1 MHINCLGNNLYLQL
15 STMNSILLKAK
26 AFFLQHKTLAF
37 LYFAIALLS
46 SIQLLVADQNNNFYI
61 FRASSQHLLRGLPL
75 YIEYP
80 KEYFD
85 FFYYHPVFPVLFL
98 PFSLLPLYPS
108 LVLWLFCTAA
118 TCYFLFRKIPL
129 PKEKVSIFLF
139 LMIFDVLNNLNHTQT
154 NPFILAF
161 MLLAWVLMEK
171 EKFFTAALFIT
182 LCFLIKGYGGIIALL
197 CLYYR
202 NWWKMI
208 FYGLFWFL
216 ALNALL
222 LLFIS
227 PSMIVQYYTDWLA
240 VISGNG
246 IKESYSVYGLLK
258 NMHENLPEGYILG
271 SALAILGAFL
281 SMQYFIPARQKSHIV
296 AFLLIWVI
304 VFNRAAES
312 ATYLF
317 AIAGCIIWYLSRP
330 ANKIS
335 SVLFWVT
342 ILISSIIPTD
352 ISDAFDHF
360 RYDNYLKCILCLLV
374 MADMFV
380 YTIGAL
386 RNSIVARKT
395 VEL

>member
-1 MHINCLGNNLYLQL
+1 MNLLL
-15 STMNSILLKAK
+15 SKAK

-37 LYFAIALLS
+37 LYVGIALLS
-46 SIQLLVADQNNNFYI
+46 SIQLLVANENNNFYI
-61 FRASSQHLLRGLPL
+61 FRASSRHLLKSMPL
-75 YIEYP
+75 YIAYP

-85 FFYYHPVFPVLFL
+85 FFYYNPVFPVLFM
-98 PFSLLPLYPS
+98 PFSLIPLYPS
-108 LVLWLFCTAA
+108 LVLWLFCTAI
-118 TCYFLFRKIPL
+118 TCYVVFRKIPL
-129 PKEKVSIFLF
+129 PGNKTLVFLF

-161 MLLAWVLMEK
+161 MLLAWILMEK
-171 EKFFTAALFIT
+171 EKLFIAALFIT
-182 LCFLIKGYGGIIALL
+182 LCFIIKGYGGIIALL
-197 CLYYR
+197 CLCYR

-216 ALNALL
+216 ALHVLL
-222 LLFIS
+222 LFFIS
-227 PSMIVQYYTDWLA
+227 PSMIIQYYTDWLQ

-258 NMHENLPEGYILG
+258 NMHRHLPESFILTGALSILG
-271 SALAILGAFL
+271 LFLGL
-281 SMQYFIPARQKSHIV
+281 QYFLPQRQKSHIV

-312 ATYLF
+312 ATYIF

-335 SVLFWVT
+335 SFLFWIT

-360 RYDNYLKCILCLLV
+360 RYDYYLKCILCLLI
-374 MADMFV
+374 MADIFI
-380 YTIGAL
+380 YTIGTL
-386 RNSIVARKT
+386 RSSTIPRKT
-395 VEL
+395 VAL